1 MTKLQKSREKGENP
15 EIFRVYAETQI
26 PDMADEALLQPPTES
41 ASPKSSLLAEVSNA
55 ATRAFVVGFSSCAC
69 CAFVLGCIAGYS
81 SPTQLSIMRD
91 LNLSVA
97 DYSFFGSI
105 LTVGQIIGAF
115 MCGRLTDLFG
125 RVYTMWITNILY
137 IAGWL
142 GIAFAKGAW
151 LLDLGRFFHGV
162 AIGIASYL
170 GPIYIAEITPRNLRG
185 AASSLSQLCMVIGI
199 SIVYALGTVVTWRN
213 LALIGSVPCLVTL
226 PLLFFVP
233 ESPRWLAKMARYK
246 EFEAVLLH
254 LRGAEADVSDEAA
267 EILEYTDGIEQQTGD
282 GFFKLFQRK
291 YAFSLM
297 IGVVLVALPQLGGV
311 NGFLFY
317 TDAIFSSAGIS
328 SDVGF
333 MTSSLVQLLTG
344 ILGTFLVDVSGRR
357 LLLLVSQAGTLL
369 GCIVMAISF
378 FLQERHYLE
387 TGTPMLALASVLVY
401 IGANALGMSSIP
413 WIIASEIYPMDVK
426 GSAGTICNLA
436 GAISSW
442 IVAYFF
448 SFLLQWSSTGTFLIF
463 ASVCG
468 FGVVF
473 IAKLVPETKGKSLE
487 EIQALLTA
495 SG

>member
-333 MTSSLVQLLTG
+333 MTSSLVQ
-344 ILGTFLVDVSGRR
+344 
-357 LLLLVSQAGTLL
+357 
-369 GCIVMAISF
+369 
-378 FLQERHYLE
+378 ERHYLE